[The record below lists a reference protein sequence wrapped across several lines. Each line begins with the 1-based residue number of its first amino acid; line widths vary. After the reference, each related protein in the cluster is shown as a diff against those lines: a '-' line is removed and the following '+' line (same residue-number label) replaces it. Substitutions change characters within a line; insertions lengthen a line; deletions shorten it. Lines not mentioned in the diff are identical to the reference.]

1 MAKKGNKRDGSK
13 TQAVRDYFKANPGM
27 GSKDVKAA
35 LEKAGVA
42 VSLALVN
49 KVKYEPGAGKKAT
62 KKAARKVTAKRSAAA
77 KGRAGRPKSSGGA
90 SMSDQ
95 IRAYM
100 AANPSASRPEIR
112 AGLKAQ
118 GVDVKASLVNA
129 VFIKAKKG
137 GGRKAKPGRR
147 GRKPAAAASSSALSA
162 AELISAKQMID
173 QIGGIAKV
181 REALGLLEQLQ

>member
-1 MAKKGNKRDGSK
+1 MAQKGNKRDGSK
-13 TQAVRDYFKANPGM
+13 TQAVRDHFKANPGM
-27 GSKDVKAA
+27 GSKEVQAE
-35 LEKAGVA
+35 LEKSGVG

-49 KVKYEPGAGKKAT
+49 KVKYAPGAGKKAT
-62 KKAARKVTAKRSAAA
+62 KKSARKSTAKRSTAA
-77 KGRAGRPKSSGGA
+77 KGRAGRPKSSDGA

-100 AANPSASRPEIR
+100 AANPGASRPEIR
-112 AGLKAQ
+112 AGLQGQ

-129 VFIKAKKG
+129 VFIKVRKG
-137 GGRKAKPGRR
+137 GGKKAKPGRR
-147 GRKPAAAASSSALSA
+147 PGRPAAAPSSALSA

-173 QIGGIAKV
+173 KIGGIAKV

>member
-1 MAKKGNKRDGSK
+1 MAKKGIKRDGSK

-35 LEKAGVA
+35 LEKSGVS

-49 KVKYEPGAGKKAT
+49 KVKYEPGAGKKRT
-62 KKAARKVTAKRSAAA
+62 GKKAARKTAAKRKATA

-112 AGLKAQ
+112 AGLQAQ

-129 VFIKAKKG
+129 VFIKARKG
-137 GGRKAKPGRR
+137 GGKKAKPGRR
-147 GRKPAAAASSSALSA
+147 GRKPAAAAGALSA
-162 AELISAKQMID
+162 AELINAKQMID
-173 QIGGIAKV
+173 QMGGIAKV